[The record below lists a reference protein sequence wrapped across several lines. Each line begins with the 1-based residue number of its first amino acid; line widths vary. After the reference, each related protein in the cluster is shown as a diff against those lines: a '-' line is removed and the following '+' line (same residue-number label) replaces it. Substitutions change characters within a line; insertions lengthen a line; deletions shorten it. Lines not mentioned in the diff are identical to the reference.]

1 MTFQTKVARVR
12 RALTGGVLVAFGAA
26 SLAAHAQQQTTAAAP
41 EAAQAQ
47 QPVQEVVVTGTLI
60 KRTDTETPSVVQ
72 VLSAA
77 DIQQS
82 GYTNIA
88 QILNNISANGA
99 NTLSQSFSQAFA
111 AGASGISL
119 RGLTVADTLVLID
132 GQRTVPYPLD
142 DDNQRS
148 FVDTS
153 AIPYNAIDHIEVL
166 KDSGSALYGADAISG
181 VVNVVLKKTYVGAD
195 ALAEYGESEH
205 QDGNTVHAAFI
216 MGTGQLSSD
225 GYNAYL
231 AVDFHTEDQVLASNR
246 SGLWTTTNWTP
257 YGGVDANPG
266 ASTAADPTIAF
277 PSSTTGY
284 LINPGATNASGAY
297 LNGLPAETFLPGC
310 NATAQASN
318 LCEYHMPYTQI
329 QPPTEE
335 FNALSKITFKIG
347 DNFEDSTQLS
357 WFNSKAEQVAFNY
370 TSTAYP
376 VGLFNI
382 VFTPADP
389 TPRTVPSSP
398 EVVTVPANYPGN
410 PYGAPAPLVYNFA
423 QLGEPTVTTDTN
435 TYRFLTDLTGDVAG
449 WDIDAAAGI
458 MYSRMDYDLY
468 GNIEWQQLQNAL
480 NNGFILGQTPN
491 ATGLFGP
498 EETTNPTST
507 LDLINATA
515 SKDLFDLPGGPFS
528 LGFGIHYHRKVID
541 ETAPAAAAEGIETE
555 SGGPI
560 YVIGTEQDYAGFAQI
575 EALPLK
581 GLELDGSLR
590 FDHYDIFG
598 NATTPK
604 FEVKYQP
611 LEMLALRG
619 TWGRGFRAPSAAE
632 GVESGELF
640 GGGTYQD
647 PILCKTPTSSGGVT
661 PYGTFPSQCAI
672 GITGVQV
679 ANPDLKPVTSNSYTG
694 GFIFEPFRELFNV
707 SVDYYH
713 IKLENDIISA
723 FEAGGFGDFSELV
736 RGPQVSIPYC
746 NIPTGCTSAQLT
758 NALTP
763 VGVALFALYP
773 YLNAGQTTTSGVD
786 IDMRSTVQFDN
797 VGKFSFR
804 ASWTHLIDY
813 SYFADGQNFEL
824 AGTHGPSGISGDTG
838 NPKDRAVFTLDWDKG
853 PWDVTGT
860 LNYTSSF
867 SILDPSAG
875 ETTCFIAAEEG
886 FTSLYGERWTGDNAF
901 IDSHCS
907 VNAFIDVDL
916 YTRYQ
921 LTKNFEV
928 HVSVLNI
935 FNKQPPLDLETYG
948 GGAELAYDQSFDQIG
963 AIGRFFTVGASYKF

>member
-1 MTFQTKVARVR
+1 MTFKSPELRAVR
-12 RALTGGVLVAFGAA
+12 RALAISVLAA
-26 SLAAHAQQQTTAAAP
+26 SALAGVT
-41 EAAQAQ
+41 AQAQ
-47 QPVQEVVVTGTLI
+47 QPPPQAQSDQAPIQEVVVTGTLI
-60 KRTDTETPSVVQ
+60 KRTDTETPSPVQ
-72 VLSAA
+72 VLSAE

-111 AGASGISL
+111 AGASGVSL

-153 AIPYNAIDHIEVL
+153 AIPYNAIDHIDVL
-166 KDSGSALYGADAISG
+166 KDSASALYGADAIGG
-181 VVNVVLKKTYVGAD
+181 VVNVVLKKTYVGTD
-195 ALAEYGESEH
+195 ALAEYGVSEH
-205 QDGNTVHAAFI
+205 DDGNTLHAAFI
-216 MGTGQLSSD
+216 TGGGQLSSD

-231 AVDFHTEDQVLASNR
+231 AVDFHKADQILASNR

-257 YGGVDANPG
+257 YGGVDTNPG
-266 ASTAADPTIAF
+266 ASTAADPTVAF

-284 LINPGATNASGAY
+284 LINPGAQNPTTGAY
-297 LNGLPAETFLPGC
+297 LNGLPGEAFLPGC
-310 NATAQASN
+310 NATAQANN

-329 QPPTEE
+329 QPPTEQ

-376 VGLFNI
+376 TGLFNI

-389 TPRTVPSSP
+389 TPRLVPSTP
-398 EVVTVPANYPGN
+398 LVVTVPSTYPGN
-410 PYGAPAPLVYNFA
+410 PYGAAAPLVYNFSE
-423 QLGEPTVTTDTN
+423 LGEPTLTTNTN
-435 TYRFLTDLTGDVAG
+435 TYRFLTDLTGDIGG

-480 NNGFILGQTPN
+480 NDGFVLGQTPN
-491 ATGLFGP
+491 AIGTFGP
-498 EETTNPTST
+498 EEETNPTST

-515 SKDLFDLPGGPFS
+515 SKDLFDLPGGPLS
-528 LGFGIHYHRKVID
+528 LGLGVHFHRKVID
-541 ETAPAAAAEGIETE
+541 ETAPPLAAEGVE
-555 SGGPI
+555 SEAGGPI
-560 YVIGTEQDYAGFAQI
+560 YVIGTETDYAGFMQL
-575 EALPLK
+575 EALPVK
-581 GLELDGSLR
+581 GLEVDGSLR
-590 FDHYDIFG
+590 FDHYDVFG

-604 FEVKYQP
+604 FAVKWQP

-619 TWGRGFRAPSAAE
+619 TWGKGFRAPSAAE

-640 GGGTYQD
+640 GGGVYQD
-647 PILCKTPTSSGGVT
+647 PILCKNPTSSGGVT
-661 PYGTFPSQCAI
+661 PYGTFPSQCAV

-679 ANPDLKPVTSNSYTG
+679 ANPDLKPVTSISYTG
-694 GFIFEPFRELFNV
+694 GFIFEPLRQFNV

-723 FEAGGFGDFSELV
+723 FEAGGFDDFSELV
-736 RGPQVSIPYC
+736 RGPQVAIPYC
-746 NIPTGCTSAQLT
+746 NIPTGCTSSQLV

-763 VGVALFALYP
+763 VGTALFALYP
-773 YLNAGQTTTSGVD
+773 YLNAGQTVTSGVD
-786 IDMRSTVQFDN
+786 IDLRTFVEFDN
-797 VGKFSFR
+797 VGKFTFR
-804 ASWTHLIDY
+804 GSWTHLIDY
-813 SYFADGQNFEL
+813 SYYADGQTFEL

-838 NPKDRAVFTLDWDKG
+838 NPKDRAVFTLDWDRG

-875 ETTCFIAAEEG
+875 ETSCFVAAASG

-907 VNAFIDVDL
+907 VNSFVDVDL
-916 YTRYQ
+916 YTRYEF
-921 LTKNFEV
+921 TKNFEV
-928 HVSVLNI
+928 HLSVLNV

-948 GGAELAYDQSFDQIG
+948 GGAELAYDQSFEQIG
-963 AIGRFFTVGASYKF
+963 AIGRYFTVGASYKF